1 MGSIGFLAGGFAVGV
16 AAIAIPIVIH
26 LAYRRKAKTIDFP
39 SLRFIVS
46 IDRRVARRYR
56 LQEIIVLALRC
67 LALACVALAFA
78 RPVLSPGLASWMGE
92 ATSSRAIII
101 DNSLSMSARESGVSS
116 LERSIQAAARILDGM
131 GPSDRAAILA
141 LAGEGGEPTALV
153 SDREALRARLASI
166 RPTALG
172 TDYVPALRAAIE
184 MLADEANARREVL
197 LFTDAQERAIA
208 AARGAFDDL
217 RAGPLGRPL
226 IHVLV
231 PKPPLAANLTIE
243 ELRAEA
249 TAPGKEWIEAAVR
262 EFDAEAGRSRI
273 SIFADGEE
281 IAAREVSV
289 AGGGSVRVRLP
300 LGSLA
305 TGEHEIEARLADD
318 PIIEDNIRRLVVR
331 SRDELRALLV
341 RDAGAGLAHQ
351 DEGFFLAHALAA
363 GGKGGVRPALAL
375 TAELPS
381 ADLASTDIVFLLDIA
396 DPPPSAVAT
405 LRAFVQAGGGV
416 AWIAG
421 ARADTDRYTAIAAED
436 TSFLPAIP
444 RAAAEAGIEPFRI
457 ARTRTDHPLIEP
469 LARTTPPVAI
479 GDVGILAY
487 RKLQV
492 LDPGAE
498 VAAWIGE
505 GDPLLL
511 ETRSGRGRV
520 AMLAMALRPAAT
532 DLPLRAA
539 MVPFVHV
546 LARRLAGTGIA
557 GASARVGD
565 PLVLRYGASAA
576 ATAADLA
583 GPFGTA
589 RSAGPKTTEA
599 GVEIDLGALDAPGF
613 WRLTERFPERERI
626 RTIAVDP
633 DPIESDRRMA
643 DPDAIRA
650 LAGGATFVP
659 FDSPDDALPAT
670 ARALSGREIGRPL
683 LFLAL
688 AALIA
693 ELALANWVAF
703 WRKKR

>member
-1 MGSIGFLAGGFAVGV
+1 MGPIGFLAGGFAAGV
-16 AAIAIPIVIH
+16 AAIAIPIAIH

-78 RPVLSPGLASWMGE
+78 RPVLSPGVASWIGA
-92 ATSSRAIII
+92 ATSSRVIVI

-116 LERSIQAAARILDGM
+116 LERSIQAATRILDRLEPG
-131 GPSDRAAILA
+131 DRAAIIA
-141 LAGEGGEPTALV
+141 LAGEGGEPTALT
-153 SDREALRARLASI
+153 SDREALRARLAEI

-172 TDYVPALRAAIE
+172 TDYVPALRAALE
-184 MLADEANARREVL
+184 LLAGEANARREVM
-197 LFTDAQERAIA
+197 LFTDAQERAVA
-208 AARGAFDDL
+208 AAHGAFDDV
-217 RAGPLGRPL
+217 RHGPLGRPVV
-226 IHVLV
+226 HVLV
-231 PKPPLAANLTIE
+231 PRPPLAANLVIE

-249 TAPGKEWIEAAVR
+249 TAPGKEWIEATVR
-262 EFDAEAGRSRI
+262 DVDAEPGRSRL
-273 SIFADGEE
+273 SIHIDGEE
-281 IAAREVSV
+281 ITAREVAV

-300 LGSLA
+300 LGVLA
-305 TGEHEIEARLADD
+305 AGDHRIEARLADD
-318 PIIEDNIRRLVVR
+318 SIIEDNVRRLVVR
-331 SRDELRALLV
+331 SRDELHAILARETSAP
-341 RDAGAGLAHQ
+341 LAHQ
-351 DEGFFLAHALAA
+351 DEAFFLAHALAA
-363 GGKGGVRPALAL
+363 GGKGGVQPAPTLA
-375 TAELPS
+375 ADLPS

-396 DPPPSAVAT
+396 DPSPSAVAT
-405 LRAFVQAGGGV
+405 LRAFVQGGGGL
-416 AWIAG
+416 AWILG
-421 ARADTDRYTAIAAED
+421 GRADTDRYAAIAAED
-436 TSFLPAIP
+436 TTFLPAIP
-444 RAAAEAGIEPFRI
+444 RAAAEAGLEPFRI
-457 ARTRTDHPLIEP
+457 ARTRTDHPLIAP

-479 GDVGILAY
+479 GDIGILEY

-505 GDPLLL
+505 GDPLLV
-511 ETRSGRGRV
+511 EARCGRGRV
-520 AMLAMALRPAAT
+520 AVLAMTLRPAST

-565 PLVLRYGASAA
+565 PLVLRYGATSA
-576 ATAADLA
+576 ATAAELA

-589 RSAGPKTTEA
+589 RTAGPRTTEA

-613 WRLTERFPERERI
+613 WRLTERFPDRERT

-633 DPIESDRRMA
+633 DPLESERRMA
-643 DPDAIRA
+643 DPQAIRA

-670 ARALSGREIGRPL
+670 ARALSGTEIGRPL

-693 ELALANWVAF
+693 ELALSNWVAF
-703 WRKKR
+703 WRKRR